1 MTLSC
6 EAGPALPDELLHLAG
21 RIIDVDT
28 HEMMPAQVWVQECG
42 ALAEPLVE
50 EWLNNG
56 QDASVNPNHPNV
68 PGYSGDDA
76 PVAAADIWLRKGSC
90 APGAVSLGRRDA
102 VMDAMGVRRQLMFA
116 TGVGMWGVF
125 FVTNEKDMKYSPGI
139 AEGRREYGK
148 ALVKAYN
155 DWAVRAMSASDRVR
169 PALPLIADSVD
180 ELMAGAR
187 ALLDAGVRGLW
198 LPSAEL
204 PGGRSPAHP
213 DLDPFWALAAARG
226 ASVCLH
232 VGADQPLQSAEW
244 RNAPVFEG
252 FRLLGEFSVDPWS
265 LSVNYLTT
273 QNFLATVVLGGVFER
288 HPNLRFGVIETG
300 GYWIGPLCEQLDMWY
315 GHSQAFGTERTFRL
329 PRKPSDYIRRN
340 VRASC
345 FDFEPVGQY
354 VSRYG
359 LEDVFCFAS
368 DYPHVEGGRDPV
380 GRFLESLRPLGPEA
394 VEKFFVRNGEWLLP
408 E

>member
-1 MTLSC
+1 MTLSS
-6 EAGPALPDELLHLAG
+6 EIGPALPKELLHLAG
-21 RIIDVDT
+21 RITDVDT

-76 PVAAADIWLRKGSC
+76 PVAAADIWLRKGSR

-125 FVTNEKDMKYSPGI
+125 FVTNEKDTKYSPGI
-139 AEGRREYGK
+139 REGRREYGK

-155 DWAVRAMSASDRVR
+155 DWAMRAMSASARVR
-169 PALPLIADSVD
+169 PVLPLIADSVD

-187 ALLDAGVRGLW
+187 VLLDAGVRGLW

-213 DLDPFWALAAARG
+213 DLDPFWEMAAARD
-226 ASVCLH
+226 ACVCLH

-273 QNFLATVVLGGVFER
+273 QNFLATAVLGGVFER
-288 HPNLRFGVIETG
+288 HPDLRFGVIETG
-300 GYWIGPLCEQLDMWY
+300 GYWIGPLCDQMDMWY
-315 GHSQAFGTERTFRL
+315 AHSQAFGTEKTFRL
-329 PRKPSDYIRRN
+329 PHKPSDYIRRN

-368 DYPHVEGGRDPV
+368 DYPHVEGGQDPV
-380 GRFLESLRPLGPEA
+380 GRFLDSLRPLGPEV